1 MQQWSFLFWIGS
13 AIYIFGAMIF
23 LLFVNAK
30 PESWG
35 QQQPKSSPVAIIS
48 SNEILENF
56 NIEKNQTLNLQNN
69 NNIAIPID
77 HK

>member
-13 AIYIFGAMIF
+13 AIYVFGAMIF

-48 SNEILENF
+48 SNDILDNLKT
-56 NIEKNQTLNLQNN
+56 EKTQTLTLQD
-69 NNIAIPID
+69 NIDISID
-77 HK
+77 TK